1 LCRSA
6 ADTLPRIGYY
16 LPMRP
21 AARLLAL
28 ILGNQTRAAGLS
40 R

>member
-1 LCRSA
+1 MTCA
-6 ADTLPRIGYY
+6 APDPIGYY